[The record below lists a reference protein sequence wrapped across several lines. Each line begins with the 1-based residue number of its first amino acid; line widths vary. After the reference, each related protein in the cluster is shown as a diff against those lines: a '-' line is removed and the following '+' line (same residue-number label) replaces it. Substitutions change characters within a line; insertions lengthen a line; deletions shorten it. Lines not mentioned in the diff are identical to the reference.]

1 MDILNIIF
9 LGPPGA
15 GKGTQAKKIAEEFD
29 IPQISTGDIFRKN
42 LKEGTELGLKAKAY
56 MDKGLLVPDEIVVAI
71 VEDRLKQPDCKQGF
85 ILDGFPR
92 TVVQAEALDKVL
104 EKMKTRITHVIN
116 LQVSRDELID
126 RLTGRR
132 VCKSCGATYHMK
144 YDPPQKSGVCDK
156 CGGLLIQRDDDR
168 VATVEKRLDVYEKQ
182 TQPLIEFYKNKGL
195 LRTIDGQQPIENV
208 FADIK
213 GELGSDN

>member
-1 MDILNIIF
+1 
-9 LGPPGA
+9 
-15 GKGTQAKKIAEEFD
+15 
-29 IPQISTGDIFRKN
+29 
-42 LKEGTELGLKAKAY
+42 
-56 MDKGLLVPDEIVVAI
+56 
-71 VEDRLKQPDCKQGF
+71 
-85 ILDGFPR
+85 
-92 TVVQAEALDKVL
+92 
-104 EKMKTRITHVIN
+104 
-116 LQVSRDELID
+116 
-126 RLTGRR
+126 
-132 VCKSCGATYHMK
+132 MK